1 MTSSV
6 DSESFDKAAAELA
19 ELPALRELATELR
32 HYPVRLLQLV
42 CDEHDRRGAPVP
54 DHSLRLLPYLGET
67 ALRGLIEG
75 RYVDRIDDASFAI
88 AAFVPT
94 DKARALLKRLAAKP
108 RKR

>member
-1 MTSSV
+1 MTRSNNN
-6 DSESFDKAAAELA
+6 EPFDKAAAELA

-32 HYPVRLLQLV
+32 DYPVRLLQLV
-42 CDEHDRRGAPVP
+42 CEEYDRRQVPVP

-67 ALRGLIEG
+67 ALRGLVEG
-75 RYVDRIDDASFAI
+75 RYVDRIDDAPYAI

-94 DKARALLKRLAAKP
+94 EKARALLKRLKAKP